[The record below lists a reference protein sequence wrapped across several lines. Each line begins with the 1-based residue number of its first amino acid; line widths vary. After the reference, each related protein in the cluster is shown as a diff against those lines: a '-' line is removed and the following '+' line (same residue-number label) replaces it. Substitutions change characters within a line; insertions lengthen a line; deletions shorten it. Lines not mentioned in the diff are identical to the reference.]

1 GSWAVGTFHSTATLS
16 SEGTCSLCELRFM
29 HCLNIFLSHHGH
41 SGWVGLIF
49 CLVCSSNPN
58 PRVCGRKWN
67 ETANE
72 SMISPSGHDTI

>member
-16 SEGTCSLCELRFM
+16 SEGTFSLCELRLM

-49 CLVCSSNPN
+49 CWLGVLTLTQVCN
-58 PRVCGRKWN
+58 RKWKT
-67 ETANE
+67 EF
-72 SMISPSGHDTI
+72 D